1 MKPLIY
7 NPWDFVGKFLRNK
20 RNTAALQYSHGR
32 LLDVSCGD
40 NSLVNLHGNGIG
52 VDVMSYS
59 KTTVIVETTSNLP
72 FPNDYF
78 DTVTNLAS
86 LNYAED
92 ALLTLKEMKRV
103 LKKDGNLLISMPNV
117 RALKIWQ
124 KFRDKKKSKVGIKE
138 STLLSLIEKTG
149 LRVKKRNKFLLGLNT
164 LFIIQKIEN

>member
-1 MKPLIY
+1 MKYTIY
-7 NPWDFVGKFLRNK
+7 SPWDLAGKYLRNK
-20 RNTAALQYSHGR
+20 RNAVALLHSRGF

-52 VDVMSYS
+52 VDVVSYS
-59 KTTVIVETTSNLP
+59 ETTVMVKTTSDLP

-103 LKKDGNLLISMPNV
+103 LKKQGSLLVSMPNERV
-117 RALKIWQ
+117 LTVWQ
-124 KFRDKKKSKVGIKE
+124 KFRDEKNSKAGIKDR
-138 STLLSLIEKTG
+138 TLLSLIEKSG
-149 LRVKKRNKFLLGLNT
+149 LRVKKRTKFLFGLNT
-164 LFIIQKIEN
+164 LFILEKIES